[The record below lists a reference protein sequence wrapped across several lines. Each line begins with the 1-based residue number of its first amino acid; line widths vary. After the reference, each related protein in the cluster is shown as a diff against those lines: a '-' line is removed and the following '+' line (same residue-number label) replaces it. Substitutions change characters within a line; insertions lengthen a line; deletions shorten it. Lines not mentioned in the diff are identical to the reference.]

1 MINTMEWLIL
11 GAICLFVLICI
22 CLIVFFCRRNRND
35 HIVISTEPKFENE
48 AEAPVVDVNKNKFKF
63 YDDMMNRL
71 DTLNKKADIA
81 IENDKKTLEDMEKIN
96 YNLKLCYNNNKKA
109 TIYLYSR
116 SRQKK
121 FSTNTFY
128 INSNFKF
135 IFFCML

>member
-1 MINTMEWLIL
+1 MEWLIL

-35 HIVISTEPKFENE
+35 NIVISTLPSIENE
-48 AEAPVVDVNKNKFKF
+48 AEAPVICVNKDKNKFKF

-96 YNLKLCYNNNKKA
+96 IKLEEDKKKLED
-109 TIYLYSR
+109 TI
-116 SRQKK
+116 
-121 FSTNTFY
+121 
-128 INSNFKF
+128 
-135 IFFCML
+135 